1 MQTPLVSQPVRKA
14 PQNPNLYGGRLSIA
28 RFGVSIALVLVTLV
42 IVFAQNGGGGSHAQ
56 KSPAP
61 GPFASSMPL
70 P

>member
-1 MQTPLVSQPVRKA
+1 MQTPLASQPVRKA
-14 PQNPNLYGGRLSIA
+14 PNPNLYGGRLSIA
-28 RFGVSIALVLVTLV
+28 RFGVSIALVLVTLL

>member
-1 MQTPLVSQPVRKA
+1 MQTPLASQPVRKA
-14 PQNPNLYGGRLSIA
+14 PNPNLYGGRLSIA

-42 IVFAQNGGGGSHAQ
+42 IVFAQNGGGGSRAQ